1 MSAISLNAEALRGL
15 FRITG
20 ALNSR
25 SYRVPGFEGRY
36 SVHIVLKPEAG
47 THTNPPEESRRPSH
61 GECAEVIGEM
71 FRHLLVP
78 GGAIS
83 TVEKTAHR
91 RAPLQDVSERVDG
104 PGPDI
109 AGAWQEYREQLG
121 ETAGI
126 HLCPWV
132 DLDSQIQEAF
142 ASAIWHVLDARH
154 GSSSSSS
161 SKGGAR

>member
-1 MSAISLNAEALRGL
+1 MTLNERALRAMEAPPQT
-15 FRITG
+15 ID
-20 ALNSR
+20 SR
-25 SYRVPGFEGRY
+25 AFQVPGFEGRY
-36 SVHIVLKPEAG
+36 FMRILAVPDGVSHTDPPEAAG
-47 THTNPPEESRRPSH
+47 RPSY

-91 RAPLQDVSERVDG
+91 RAPLQDVSERLDG

-109 AGAWQEYREQLG
+109 AVAWQEYREQLG
-121 ETAGI
+121 ETVGI
-126 HLCPWV
+126 HLRPWAEV
-132 DLDSQIQEAF
+132 DSQIQEAF

-161 SKGGAR
+161 SKGGSR